1 MLPVAS
7 GVAWLGTLLGLLLYW
22 ILVADR
28 EIYGTMQDGQ
38 TIAYISDVG
47 ASKLKPLF
55 VVGCVLTTVFLDLAF
70 AADRWLR
77 HRGRLAPNVSRSEKI
92 LFGLS
97 IVFAA
102 VGTVGL
108 VCLAGFDTARYPRL
122 HNVFLCLFIGGYLFS
137 AVFLCAEF
145 QRLGKST
152 YLLNPR
158 IFTFPKRR
166 KRSYADYQNFE

>member
-7 GVAWLGTLLGLLLYW
+7 GVMWLATLLGLLLYW

-28 EIYGTMQDGQ
+28 VVYDSMQDGQ
-38 TIAYISDVG
+38 TIAFISDVG

-55 VVGCVLTTVFLDLAF
+55 VVGCVATTVLLDLAF

-92 LFGLS
+92 LFALS

-122 HNVFLCLFIGGYLFS
+122 HNVFLCLFVGGYLFS
-137 AVFLCAEF
+137 AIFLCAEF
-145 QRLGKST
+145 QRLGKSAFSSPPSNT
-152 YLLNPR
+152 PLHSKLFGPV
-158 IFTFPKRR
+158 
-166 KRSYADYQNFE
+166 